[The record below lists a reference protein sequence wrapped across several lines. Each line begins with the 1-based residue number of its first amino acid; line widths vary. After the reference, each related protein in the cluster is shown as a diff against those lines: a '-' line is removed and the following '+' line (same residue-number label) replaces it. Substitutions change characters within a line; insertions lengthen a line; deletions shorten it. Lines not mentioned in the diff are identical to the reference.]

1 MNWYRLPLACA
12 LALAT
17 LTAGC
22 GNPEAGPVASDPAP
36 SNPSEPAATA
46 PASGDFET
54 SASALDATEAQ
65 WFVYKC
71 WSPGVYDSFDT
82 GCFTPGAQTCSC
94 MENASHYPC
103 YAGNWQL
110 AIPCGTRN

>member
-36 SNPSEPAATA
+36 ASPSAPAA
-46 PASGDFET
+46 PASGDFES
-54 SASALDATEAQ
+54 SASALSSVDAQ
-65 WFVYKC
+65 WFAYKC
-71 WSPGVYDSFDT
+71 WTPNVYDSFDK
-82 GCFTPGAQTCSC
+82 GCVNGARECSC
-94 MENASHYPC
+94 LDNAWHYPC
-103 YAGNWQL
+103 SAGNWHL
-110 AIPCGTRN
+110 AMPCGTTGN